1 MKYTVIL
8 ISLFF
13 FPIAILYAQNKDCK
27 VDFSKYKF
35 SCNLPCEVKLVT
47 ANDSLIRYEGLIKQ
61 GGSEYVAVDFT
72 FTPNSN
78 PSIGETVALMEG
90 YYRKLKFTGD
100 KGTYKGMRYNN
111 RLAGPSQVDELFID
125 SDFLDYPDGR
135 NSVGIIRNDYIYRSC
150 EGVAIFSITFPR
162 GPVSGPISRKI
173 YDDFNFQWDDHRVQD
188 TALQLNYTIPTG
200 LFKLTSKNPA
210 ESIRLVDCLNNKA
223 TSQLTI
229 LKMPYEGGKI
239 KDVKSEFFRLLKSTE
254 TAITPHIFYF
264 RNPLKTKEI
273 QLFQHS
279 EKVDSDTVRDFVN
292 YFFTENNRVYR
303 AELVCDR
310 ELTQSPD
317 IFFGKGLKFLTSI
330 NLN

>member
-13 FPIAILYAQNKDCK
+13 FPAAILYAQDKDCT

-150 EGVAIFSITFPR
+150 EGVAIF
-162 GPVSGPISRKI
+162 
-173 YDDFNFQWDDHRVQD
+173 FQEDLFQ
-188 TALQLNYTIPTG
+188 G
-200 LFKLTSKNPA
+200 LFQEKYMM
-210 ESIRLVDCLNNKA
+210 
-223 TSQLTI
+223 I
-229 LKMPYEGGKI
+229 LIFSGMI
-239 KDVKSEFFRLLKSTE
+239 IAFRILHCNLIILS
-254 TAITPHIFYF
+254 
-264 RNPLKTKEI
+264 R
-273 QLFQHS
+273 Q
-279 EKVDSDTVRDFVN
+279 
-292 YFFTENNRVYR
+292 VY
-303 AELVCDR
+303 L
-310 ELTQSPD
+310 S
-317 IFFGKGLKFLTSI
+317 
-330 NLN
+330 